1 MSYQQQALAG
11 ATGVE
16 LIVALYDG
24 LMRFLYRAMQ
34 CVEENDVHGRRV
46 AVKKALDILMY
57 LQARLRP
64 DVGGTVA
71 ASLGDFYST
80 MFTLTLEASHLESR
94 EQFQEV
100 ISFVRNVRE
109 AWVVVA
115 RDPEAGRVLPR
126 ELRTR
131 EEKFLP
137 SAEVHAAAAGE
148 TGRLRSSGLEQL
160 QRWFGLC
167 RFQRKAWGSSPF
179 DSAQG
184 QNDNSYFIFTN
195 SKLKLLRPALLL
207 NAASRRGWC
216 SSHCVR

>member
-1 MSYQQQALAG
+1 MDKRIGEMSYQQQTLAG

-24 LMRFLYRAMQ
+24 LIRFLYRAMQ

-64 DVGGTVA
+64 DVGGSVV
-71 ASLGDFYST
+71 ASLADFYST
-80 MFTLTLEASHLESR
+80 MFTLTLEASHLESK
-94 EQFQEV
+94 EQFLEV
-100 ISFVRNVRE
+100 IAFVRNVRE

-137 SAEVHAAAAGE
+137 PSEVHTMADDS
-148 TGRLRSSGLEQL
+148 RVS
-160 QRWFGLC
+160 RWL
-167 RFQRKAWGSSPF
+167 A
-179 DSAQG
+179 
-184 QNDNSYFIFTN
+184 
-195 SKLKLLRPALLL
+195 
-207 NAASRRGWC
+207 
-216 SSHCVR
+216 